1 MFSKVL
7 HHCFYEVVSAA
18 LKPTFKQYIQSGFT
32 PLFPIWFSSCNF
44 GMNAIMFPVGLSQM
58 FNHLFSRV
66 LHHCFQPGFHRVS
79 SVWAQRSFVDR
90 LKSKVLNHTSS
101 RVLQHCLETGFHRV
115 YSL

>member
-44 GMNAIMFPVGLSQM
+44 GMNAIMFPVGIKPNVQPSVQSGFTPLLSTWIPSCKFGMGSTKFCRQ
-58 FNHLFSRV
+58 
-66 LHHCFQPGFHRVS
+66 
-79 SVWAQRSFVDR
+79 A
-90 LKSKVLNHTSS
+90 
-101 RVLQHCLETGFHRV
+101 
-115 YSL
+115 